1 MCADFQN
8 HAQFLSLNRVRLIGR
23 LFFIFTLRRVNLCS
37 ITYANV
43 FSFMQDLG
51 YFCRFL
57 WARKWTNG
65 QNRGQQ
71 TTSWWLVLSMITS

>member
-1 MCADFQN
+1 MDGDPSQED
-8 HAQFLSLNRVRLIGR
+8 RIRLIGR
-23 LFFIFTLRRVNLCS
+23 LFFIFSMRDVNLRS
-37 ITYANV
+37 FAYAKV

-51 YFCRFL
+51 YFCHFL

-71 TTSWWLVLSMITS
+71 TTMDCL

>member
-1 MCADFQN
+1 MDDD
-8 HAQFLSLNRVRLIGR
+8 LSQENRIRLIGR

-37 ITYANV
+37 IAYANV

-65 QNRGQQ
+65 QIVDNKQLLGG
-71 TTSWWLVLSMITS
+71 